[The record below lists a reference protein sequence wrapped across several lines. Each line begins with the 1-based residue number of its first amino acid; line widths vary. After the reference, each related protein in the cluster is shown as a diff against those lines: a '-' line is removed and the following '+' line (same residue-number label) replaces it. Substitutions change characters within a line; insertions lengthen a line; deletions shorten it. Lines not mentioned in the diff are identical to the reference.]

1 MAETVLVLTNLTKQF
16 GDFMAVDHISFAIK
30 EGEIVGLLGPNGAGK
45 TTTIQMLLG
54 LLTPTSGTISYFG
67 RDFAA
72 HQVYCLSKIN
82 YTSAYAHLQNRMTVR
97 QNFRVYGGLYG
108 VAAWEKR
115 VQTLAEL
122 LGIADKLDQ
131 LYWHLSSGEKTR
143 VHLVKALI
151 NRPKLILMD
160 EPTASLD
167 PDIVSKFI
175 DFISELQKREKVA
188 ILYTS
193 HNMSEVSRL
202 CDRVVFL
209 DHGKIL
215 AVDTPLGLTK
225 RIKQAAVIITFDG
238 PAKTVTSYLEDKGFA
253 YTFLRPTMVEVKAPE
268 ELLAKILFGLGERK
282 IWITDI
288 DVRKPDLED
297 VFLTIASG
305 RTYEFKKS

>member
-1 MAETVLVLTNLTKQF
+1 
-16 GDFMAVDHISFAIK
+16 
-30 EGEIVGLLGPNGAGK
+30 LGPNGAGK

-54 LLTPTSGTISYFG
+54 LLTPTSGKITYFG
-67 RDFAA
+67 QDFAS
-72 HQVYCLSKIN
+72 HQALCLSKIN

-97 QNFRVYGGLYG
+97 QNLKVYAGLYG
-108 VAAWEKR
+108 VDQWEVR
-115 VQTLAEL
+115 VKTLAKL
-122 LGIADKLDQ
+122 LGITDKLDQ

-143 VHLVKALI
+143 IHLIKALI

-167 PDIVSKFI
+167 PDIVNTFI
-175 DFISELQKREKVA
+175 EFILDLQKQENVA

-202 CDRVVFL
+202 CDQVIFL

-215 AVDTPLGLTK
+215 AIDTPLGLTK
-225 RIKQAAVIITFDG
+225 RIKQATVVITFDG
-238 PAKTVTSYLEDKGFA
+238 PSEVVSAYLNDKKISFSYVRPAMVEIRLPEKLIAKT
-253 YTFLRPTMVEVKAPE
+253 
-268 ELLAKILFGLGERK
+268 LFGLGERK

-297 VFLTIASG
+297 VFLTIARG
-305 RTYEFKKS
+305 RTYEFQKS